1 MEIKTD
7 IKKKNV
13 LQNTQKPNQLVIF
26 AILLLIAISGMLLFN
41 KILYD
46 GSIYTY
52 NAKENGK
59 ITIY

>member
-1 MEIKTD
+1 MEIRTD
-7 IKKKNV
+7 LKKKNV
-13 LQNTQKPNQLVIF
+13 LQNTQRPHQLIIF

-46 GSIYTY
+46 DSIYTY

-59 ITIY
+59 LSIK